1 MSLVLFDL
9 NDYELRLFRDG
20 RLAAASIGCGLIAD
34 DRVIFGDAALRRFR
48 LEPRRSNNLYWHRM
62 NLEPLPVAGGGAAH
76 NADLVYLQLGDLMRQ
91 GGIEPDA
98 EVVIAAPGSTTP
110 DQLGL
115 LLGITGELGL
125 KVVGLVDAAVA
136 TAAPVPVPGEL
147 LHLDVSLHRATL
159 TTLAGDAELT
169 RTASENLTELGLVHI
184 LDSWMSAIADRFV
197 AQTRFDP
204 LSIAETE
211 QQLYDQVYDWL
222 ESPEHQ
228 GDIAV
233 VIEHRDNQRRIDTP
247 LSVLAEKAAQ
257 RYRGLSRR
265 NIVDRHVLL
274 SHRAARLP
282 GLQRFLE
289 DLGATVSVAAPDQ
302 LVQGVEANAGIIRSD
317 PDSLRFVSAV
327 PRQQSARGTSR
338 AATPAGT
345 RAPAQTPTHVLF
357 ESDAI
362 AIGDR
367 LSLDRDRQP
376 AIAPLLGSTFPDGHV
391 VLERDQIGIRILT
404 DRPDLVQLNGRPL
417 QEGQRLTKGDR
428 LEIAGHRMTL
438 IRLHQG

>member
-1 MSLVLFDL
+1 MSLVLFEL

-20 RLAAASIGCGLIAD
+20 RPVASSIGCGLIAD
-34 DRVIFGDAALRRFR
+34 DRVTFGDAALRRFR

-62 NLEPLPVAGGGAAH
+62 NLEPLPVTGGGAAH
-76 NADLVYLQLGDLMRQ
+76 NADLVYLQLGELMRQ
-91 GGIEPDA
+91 GGIGAED

-125 KVVGLVDAAVA
+125 NVVGLIDAAVA
-136 TAAPVPVPGEL
+136 TAAAAPVPDEL

-159 TTLAGDAELT
+159 TTLRGDAELV

-184 LDSWMSAIADRFV
+184 LDSWVSAIADRFV

-222 ESPEHQ
+222 ENPDGH

-233 VIEHRDNQRRIDTP
+233 VIAHRDNQRRIDTP
-247 LSVLAEKAAQ
+247 LSVLADKAAQ

-265 NIVDRHVLL
+265 TIVDRHVLL

-282 GLQRFLE
+282 GLQRYLE
-289 DLGATVSVAAPDQ
+289 DLGASVSVAAPDQ
-302 LVQGVEANAGIIRSD
+302 VVQGVEANAGIIRSD
-317 PDSLRFVSAV
+317 PDSLRFVSTV
-327 PRQQSARGTSR
+327 PRQPSAPGER
-338 AATPAGT
+338 AAPPTGT

-357 ESDAI
+357 DSDAI

-367 LSLDRDRQP
+367 LSLDRDHLP
-376 AIAPLLGSTFPDGHV
+376 TIAPFLGGAFPDGHV
-391 VLERDQIGIRILT
+391 VLERDQVGIRILT

-428 LEIAGHRMTL
+428 LEIAGHRMSL